1 MQELEKFKTENT
13 VANITDFW
21 NDFKELF
28 DKFSKKVGT
37 KPKANAI
44 KKNKFANNAEYLEI
58 GYLEMQLDRVF
69 HGQWTFEVTECKLL
83 LNAIQVTGVLSV
95 LHPVSGVW
103 IKRAGIAAKQVQLA
117 SKKTEY
123 LPENLSSK
131 ALERDVPI
139 AKAEAFKNAV
149 KSLGNAFGRHLNRKF
164 NLEFIEDKDDIFS
177 KKIDDDKL

>member
-1 MQELEKFKTENT
+1 MGEIDKFKIDNS
-13 VANITDFW
+13 VANVAEFW
-21 NDFKELF
+21 KEFKPAF
-28 DKFSKKVGT
+28 DSFSKKVGT
-37 KPKANAI
+37 KPKQAVI

-58 GYLEMQLDRVF
+58 GYLEMQLDRIF
-69 HGQWTFEVTECKLL
+69 HGQWHFEVTECKLL
-83 LNAIQVTGVLSV
+83 LNSIQVTGNLSV

-103 IKRAGIAAKQVQLA
+103 INRSGIAAKQVQLKSGA
-117 SKKTEY
+117 TEY

-164 NLEFIEDKDDIFS
+164 NIEFIEDKEDIFS
-177 KKIDDDKL
+177 PKI